1 MVIQCVAIS
10 AILFRETQAS
20 DSALLGPADTLIP
33 ITMWAT
39 LLATLYSGWCYAKK
53 ALAGLKEMDG

>member
-1 MVIQCVAIS
+1 MPGTQSIQMLRS
-10 AILFRETQAS
+10 KP
-20 DSALLGPADTLIP
+20 DSGDGL
-33 ITMWAT
+33 AT